1 MGAKVKGPEA
11 AFRAFEATVPDRLSV
26 IGDLMCPRRNAHWSA
41 AMLRPISPIMT
52 DTMFYVAIGACVVVL
67 LVLLFGVLTFARG
80 GEFNRK
86 YSNKIMRLRLAA
98 QAIAVALILLAVW
111 LGRQGG

>member
-1 MGAKVKGPEA
+1 M
-11 AFRAFEATVPDRLSV
+11 SQ
-26 IGDLMCPRRNAHWSA
+26 
-41 AMLRPISPIMT
+41 
-52 DTMFYVAIGACVVVL
+52 TMFYAAGAACILVL

-98 QAIAVALILLAVW
+98 QAVAIVIILAAVW
-111 LGRQGG
+111 LGREGG

>member
-1 MGAKVKGPEA
+1 M
-11 AFRAFEATVPDRLSV
+11 S
-26 IGDLMCPRRNAHWSA
+26 
-41 AMLRPISPIMT
+41 
-52 DTMFYVAIGACVVVL
+52 DTMLYVAVGACVFVL

-98 QAIAVALILLAVW
+98 QALAVVFILLAVW

>member
-1 MGAKVKGPEA
+1 MRAEVKGQGPRFGA
-11 AFRAFEATVPDRLSV
+11 RKVTKNGPAPKRALVSAGR
-26 IGDLMCPRRNAHWSA
+26 AHYFSA
-41 AMLRPISPIMT
+41 MT
-52 DTMFYVAIGACVVVL
+52 DTMFYVAIGACFIVL

-98 QAIAVALILLAVW
+98 QALAVVFILLAVW